1 MSARRRPERILKH
14 EPQSMM
20 EGSKERSMRILICE
34 DNHRLRAETTRL
46 IGAWGHD
53 THGVADGP
61 TALVA
66 IQQDRWDLVLT
77 DLRLPGGVDG
87 LQILRTLRQVD
98 PDAACV
104 ILTAWDSA
112 ETAVEAMTA
121 GAFDYL
127 IKPVTVDRLWNV
139 VERIEDRGDLLQ
151 RLRVVEQE
159 SLTDQL
165 TGIGN
170 YRAVHG
176 ALDAL
181 LESHSDQP
189 AAIAIADL
197 DNFRLLNDTLGHL
210 RCDEILKQV
219 GAELAAA
226 VGRGHVCGRLS
237 GDQFMVV
244 MPGADAEQAQRTMER
259 VRAGVESIEVQGN
272 GGLPIPLSLTSGV
285 GLWPDDGPSKTE
297 LLQVVEIT
305 VRQAKRAGGSRTSV
319 HGPESMPAV
328 SLRSFSALTGLVQ
341 ALDSR
346 DHYTYLHSEHATRHA
361 LRMAKLAG
369 CTPAE
374 LREIEIAGPIHDLGK
389 IVVPDSILRK
399 PGPLTPDEWAQ
410 MQQHSSIG
418 AVIAASLPDLAGM
431 VEIIRHHH
439 ERWDGQGYPA
449 GIGQNDISRV
459 VRIFSLGDAFS
470 AMVTT
475 RPYRKAMDLE
485 VALEEI
491 KRGAGSQFD
500 PELAEAFLALS
511 WEDHN
516 LSLAS

>member
-1 MSARRRPERILKH
+1 
-14 EPQSMM
+14 
-20 EGSKERSMRILICE
+20 MRILICE
-34 DNHRLRAETTRL
+34 DNHRLREETSRL

-53 THGVADGP
+53 TQGVTDGP
-61 TALVA
+61 SALLA
-66 IQQDRWDLVLT
+66 IQQDHWDLVLT

-87 LQILRTLRQVD
+87 LQILRTLRQA
-98 PDAACV
+98 DADSACV

-139 VERIEDRGDLLQ
+139 VERSEDRGDLLQ

-181 LESHSDQP
+181 LEKRVGQRS
-189 AAIAIADL
+189 AVAIADL

-210 RCDEILKQV
+210 RCDDILTQV

-226 VGRGHVCGRLS
+226 LDPSDVCGRLS
-237 GDQFMVV
+237 SDQFMVV
-244 MPGADAEQAQRTMER
+244 MPGADADRAQATMER
-259 VRAGVESIEVQGN
+259 VRAGVESREVQGN

-285 GLWPDDGPSKTE
+285 GLWPEDGPGKTE
-297 LLQVVEIT
+297 LLRAIELT
-305 VRQAKRAGGSRTSV
+305 VRQAKRAGGSRTAV
-319 HGPESMPAV
+319 HGPDSMPAV

-346 DHYTYLHSEHATRHA
+346 DHYTYLHSEHATKHA
-361 LRMAKLAG
+361 LRVAKVAG

-399 PGPLTPDEWAQ
+399 PGPLTPDEWEQ

-418 AVIAASLPDLAGM
+418 AVIASSLPDVSGM
-431 VEIIRHHH
+431 VDIIRHHH
-439 ERWDGQGYPA
+439 ERWDGGGYPA
-449 GIGQNDISRV
+449 GIAKDDISRV
-459 VRIFSLGDAFS
+459 VRIFSMGDAFS

-485 VALEEI
+485 MALDQI

-500 PELAEAFLALS
+500 PDLADAFLSVSWQDHHLALS
-511 WEDHN
+511 
-516 LSLAS
+516 A